1 MRIPHLAILL
11 VTGLSFGCASLDEDL
26 PSGAAGGADESSSE
40 SVPVQS
46 GTPEVDPDNPND
58 ETNTS
63 EVEPSEA
70 RLPTTGDAHRDA
82 AQEFSLDIIQT
93 YFDENADLFET
104 FLHDPILLAG
114 TNTVYT
120 REEYADVML
129 NPAPFPAGHDLT
141 AYTMNDYLRV
151 YDPGVYTFQEA
162 SDLFGLPLFDEDG
175 WVPEDDEY
183 LFVGFFRA
191 DGVPYSE
198 EFIAIGLV
206 TFVVAER
213 EGDWKIVGLI
223 PHP

>member
-1 MRIPHLAILL
+1 MRIPHLALLL
-11 VTGLSFGCASLDEDL
+11 VTGFSLACASPDAAL
-26 PSGAAGGADESSSE
+26 PSDTATGADESTTE
-40 SVPVQS
+40 TAPVQS
-46 GTPEVDPDNPND
+46 DTPETDTSDADPSD
-58 ETNTS
+58 T
-63 EVEPSEA
+63 
-70 RLPTTGDAHRDA
+70 RLPSTGDAHRDE
-82 AQEFSLDIIQT
+82 AQEFALDIVQT

-129 NPAPFPAGHDLT
+129 NPAPFPAGYDLT
-141 AYTMNDYLRV
+141 GYTMDDYLRV
-151 YDPGVYTFQEA
+151 YDPGVHTFQEA
-162 SDLFGLPLFDEDG
+162 SDQFGLPLFDEDG

-191 DGVPYSE
+191 DGVPSSE